1 MLIRKDIGE
10 LRRTFIALIAAGSLL
25 LPGAFAQQQS
35 EEARQERIEQAKQ
48 RMEEIR
54 QRLNLTPEQQEQI
67 RPILMEEFER
77 LRALREKAGGGGRRD
92 RRQMARELRD
102 IQSDTEKKLKPILT
116 PEQMAEYR
124 KIREEAR
131 SRFRD
136 QMRNRR

>member
-1 MLIRKDIGE
+1 M
-10 LRRTFIALIAAGSLL
+10 RRTFVAFVAAGSLL

-35 EEARQERIEQAKQ
+35 EQAREERIEQAKQ

-77 LRALREKAGGGGRRD
+77 LRALRERAGSGSRRD

-116 PEQMAEYR
+116 PEQMEEYR

-131 SRFRD
+131 SRFRE